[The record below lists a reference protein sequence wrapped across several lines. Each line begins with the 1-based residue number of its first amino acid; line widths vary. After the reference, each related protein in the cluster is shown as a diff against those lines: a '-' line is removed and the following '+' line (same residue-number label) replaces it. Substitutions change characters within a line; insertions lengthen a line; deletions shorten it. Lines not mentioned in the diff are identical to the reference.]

1 MDRLTKQSHLLH
13 SLAQSKNDIIGRIAE
28 SISKNFNVSIEEA
41 MEKCSVLITGLFA
54 HTLHLLII
62 EKMEN
67 GEELAKKF
75 LDDIGRSDSEIKEIH
90 NMYGDV
96 AKTKSTF
103 KEILEDYLGVP
114 TEHTL
119 SDFYYLR
126 VMSAC
131 ESIVELVNK
140 ETDKIELKDGVFDYV
155 ESAKREQSVNKTKRK
170 TRNNLS

>member
-1 MDRLTKQSHLLH
+1 MH
-13 SLAQSKNDIIGRIAE
+13 SLAESKNDIIGRIAE

-41 MEKCSVLITGLFA
+41 LEKCSVLITGLFV
-54 HTLHLLII
+54 HTLHVLII

-75 LDDIGRSDSEIKEIH
+75 LDNIARSDSEIKEIH
-90 NMYGDV
+90 NMYGDMV
-96 AKTKSTF
+96 KTKGKF

-119 SDFYYLR
+119 SDFYYHR

-140 ETDKIELKDGVFDYV
+140 ETDKIDLKDGVFDYA

>member
-1 MDRLTKQSHLLH
+1 MH
-13 SLAQSKNDIIGRIAE
+13 SLAQSKNDIVGRIAE

-41 MEKCSVLITGLFA
+41 MEKCSVLITGLFV

-62 EKMEN
+62 EKTEN
-67 GEELAKKF
+67 GEKLGKKF
-75 LDDIGRSDSEIKEIH
+75 LDNIGRSDSEIKEIH

-96 AKTKSTF
+96 AKTKNKF

-126 VMSAC
+126 VISAC

-140 ETDKIELKDGVFDYV
+140 ETDKIELKDGVFDYA
-155 ESAKREQSVNKTKRK
+155 ESVNREQSVKKTKRK
-170 TRNNLS
+170 TRKNLS